1 MFTAILMQVVLILLN
16 AVFAGSEIALLS
28 ANENRIKVLALQG
41 NKRAIAV
48 QKLKETST
56 SYLATIQIGVSLA
69 GLLSGAFA
77 ADAFAGPVVEL
88 LLAAGI
94 TISPAT
100 LRTISTLVIT
110 LILSF
115 CMLVFGELVPKR
127 IALRYADSF
136 ALIVARPIRGLAI
149 ATYPFVSLL
158 TFTTNL
164 VLRIFGIRKGDEE
177 QPMTEE
183 DIRLMVD
190 AGSDSGVIEGDE
202 QEMIHNIFD
211 FNDSPISEL
220 MTHRSDIVAIPE
232 DATMEEVFRLA
243 KDEHFSRFPVYKD
256 SIDNIIGTVHIKDLF
271 TFAGSDGQEFK
282 LSSIIRPAYF
292 VPFSKLA
299 DDLFREMKKTKTH
312 VAIVLDEYGGT
323 LGLVTMEDLIEHV
336 MGRIYDEHDEDELVI
351 QAQEDGSYLISG
363 IVPIYEVNE
372 ELGLNL
378 SEEDYETI
386 GGFVVG
392 LLGRIPSDGEK
403 VEDIRYQNLVFHIE
417 AIEDKRIEVLRL
429 SILTDGEASALD
441 NSSAEPSETQE

>member
-1 MFTAILMQVVLILLN
+1 MLTALLMQVVLILLN

-28 ANENRIKVLALQG
+28 ANENRMKVLANRG
-41 NKRAIAV
+41 NKRALAL

-56 SYLATIQIGVSLA
+56 GYLATIQIGVSLA

-77 ADAFAGPVVEL
+77 ADSLSGYLVDALVT
-88 LLAAGI
+88 AGI
-94 TISPAT
+94 TISAGT
-100 LRTISTLVIT
+100 LKTISTLLIT

-115 CMLVFGELVPKR
+115 CMLVFGELVPKKV
-127 IALRYADSF
+127 ALRYADSL
-136 ALIVARPIRGLAI
+136 ALAVAIPLRWLSL
-149 ATYPFVSLL
+149 ATYPFVALL

-164 VLRIFGIRKGDEE
+164 VLRLFGIRKGDAD
-177 QPMTEE
+177 QTMTEE

-190 AGSDSGVIEGDE
+190 AGSDSGIIEDDE

-232 DATMEEVFRLA
+232 TASMSEVFHLA
-243 KDEHFSRFPVYKD
+243 NDGHYSRFPVYRD
-256 SIDNIIGTVHIKDLF
+256 SIDNIIGIVHIKDLF
-271 TFAGSDGQEFK
+271 TFYGHDEESFD
-282 LSSIIRPAYF
+282 LTSIIRPPYF

-312 VAIVLDEYGGT
+312 MAIILDEYGGT

-336 MGRIYDEHDEDELVI
+336 MGRIYDEHDEEELVI

-372 ELGLNL
+372 ELGLAL
-378 SEEDYETI
+378 PEDEYETI
-386 GGFVVG
+386 GGFLVG
-392 LLGRIPSDGEK
+392 LLGRIPSGSEDVEDVIYRNLTFHVEK
-403 VEDIRYQNLVFHIE
+403 V
-417 AIEDKRIEVLRL
+417 EDKRIEILRL
-429 SILTDGEASALD
+429 YISRSATKRKEGTAQEETTDGE
-441 NSSAEPSETQE
+441 